1 MLERTWAP
9 EPRGERG
16 QLSGGKRL
24 PLLQELHF
32 KDVGE
37 QGRRRRPQQITS
49 DLVEIVWHAY
59 YQLNLEQ
66 FEEAEIR
73 LFS

>member
-1 MLERTWAP
+1 MGAGATGGA
-9 EPRGERG
+9 GSAERG
-16 QLSGGKRL
+16 QEVA
-24 PLLQELHF
+24 LLQELHF